1 MAILNDEQT
10 MLRDMAREWSA
21 NESPVG
27 AWRKVRD
34 GGDPQ
39 AIDANAWGAMR
50 DMGWSG
56 IIVPEAHGGSDF
68 GWLSAG
74 LVVEELGKSL
84 AASPLVAT
92 TLAASA
98 IVLGG
103 SEKQKAD
110 FLPRLASGELVGTL
124 ATDEGARHTGRAS
137 TAVTAGKLSGVKS
150 FVAQLSHVKK
160 L

>member
-34 GGDPQ
+34 DGDPQ
-39 AIDANAWGAMR
+39 AIDASAWGAMR
-50 DMGWSG
+50 EMGWSG
-56 IIVPEAHGGSDF
+56 IIIPEAHGGSDF

-84 AASPLVAT
+84 AASPLVAS

-103 SEKQKAD
+103 SEEQKAA

-124 ATDEGARHTGRAS
+124 AIDEGARHTGRWAAS
-137 TAVTAGKLSGVKS
+137 ASEGKLSGVK
-150 FVAQLSHVKK
+150 A
-160 L
+160 